1 MCVKILED
9 TEEVLYFHCYL
20 VISFKKHIDYTLI
33 GQVYISAAVTEQD
46 GKKDKHTWANG
57 NYLLS
62 REKESQPLPEMEVHR
77 AEKKQ
82 LASFAGG
89 CGAKKTLSLQCN

>member
-1 MCVKILED
+1 MFNRYVNKYVCVKILED

-33 GQVYISAAVTEQD
+33 GHVYISAAMTEQD

-57 NYLLS
+57 NYLLI
-62 REKESQPLPEMEVHR
+62 
-77 AEKKQ
+77 
-82 LASFAGG
+82 AGDRI
-89 CGAKKTLSLQCN
+89 K